1 MKLKTLFIFL
11 CASFAY
17 NFSLFSQD
25 SGESAA
31 EASVTGSASQP
42 VLNPPDTSDSNPV
55 VSLVRVGV
63 PIKSALTISIDKIQ
77 RMATA
82 LNSGGSFN
90 IESFV
95 KAASSVAA
103 GSDIDS
109 LSTALESGLS
119 VDSAVSAVEEGYT
132 VEQLEALSSYSSIY
146 DLTTNVSLTDA
157 INAVIASKSE
167 SYSADNMQVALTEA
181 VKVAETLLVDQVIT
195 SELPSTIS
203 VASLSST
210 GYNYELVR
218 LLVEY
223 GAIGDSGSSL
233 AESILGS
240 EYAAFTGTGTL
251 SAASTT
257 TDYLSYL
264 STLTGSATF
273 GDIDATNS
281 VLTVPM
287 SNISLAPGS
296 DITLGS
302 SGSDSQIDVSNIL
315 TTSGGVDA
323 QRKILVV
330 GAAKDLTVL
339 GNVEFTNTNKAEDNA
354 LVVGAADN
362 VMIDGASLS
371 YDGANLAIGAGDQTS
386 DSLWLAN
393 TSITAGG
400 NLAVGSLGTLNISN
414 SSIAVGQSN
423 SPHYDPDNVY
433 LYANDL
439 IQANGLSFSGSGL
452 DDVYMEAITLNL
464 SNVSFPSN
472 SDVMLRSR
480 DGSLYFD
487 QSTPVVGAVNMSNVS
502 HGDTVLERSH
512 FDGIPGHHDSS
523 ILLPNGTPAIKIR
536 KQY

>member
-17 NFSLFSQD
+17 NASLFSQD

-103 GSDIDS
+103 GNDIDS

-264 STLTGSATF
+264 STLTGSASNPDGVTF

-502 HGDTVLERSH
+502 HGDTVL
-512 FDGIPGHHDSS
+512 GAPL
-523 ILLPNGTPAIKIR
+523 ILMEYPVTMTLPFYYPTAHQR
-536 KQY
+536 

>member
-1 MKLKTLFIFL
+1 MKSKTLFIFL

-17 NFSLFSQD
+17 NASLFSQD

-167 SYSADNMQVALTEA
+167 SYSADNMQAALTEA

-195 SELPSTIS
+195 SQLPSTIS

>member
-17 NFSLFSQD
+17 NASLFSQD

-103 GSDIDS
+103 GNDIDS

-119 VDSAVSAVEEGYT
+119 VDSAVSAVEKGYT

-157 INAVIASKSE
+157 INAVIDAKSE
-167 SYSADNMQVALTEA
+167 SYSVDNMQVALTEA

>member
-17 NFSLFSQD
+17 NASLFSQD

-42 VLNPPDTSDSNPV
+42 ALNPPDTSDSNPII
-55 VSLVRVGV
+55 SLVRVGV

-77 RMATA
+77 GMATA

-95 KAASSVAA
+95 KATSSIAA

-119 VDSAVSAVEEGYT
+119 VDSAVSAVESGYT

-167 SYSADNMQVALTEA
+167 SYSADNLQVALTEA

>member
-17 NFSLFSQD
+17 NASLFSQD

-42 VLNPPDTSDSNPV
+42 VLNPPDTSDSTPV

-119 VDSAVSAVEEGYT
+119 VDSAVSAVEKGYT

>member
-1 MKLKTLFIFL
+1 MKLKSLFIFL

-17 NFSLFSQD
+17 NASLFSQD

-95 KAASSVAA
+95 KAASSIAA

-119 VDSAVSAVEEGYT
+119 VDSAVSAVEKGYT

-157 INAVIASKSE
+157 INAVIDAKSE
-167 SYSADNMQVALTEA
+167 SYSVDNMQVALTEA

>member
-42 VLNPPDTSDSNPV
+42 VLNPPDTSDSNPI

-167 SYSADNMQVALTEA
+167 SYSADNIQVALTEA

-464 SNVSFPSN
+464 SDVSFPSN

>member
-17 NFSLFSQD
+17 NASLFSQD

-167 SYSADNMQVALTEA
+167 SYSADNIQVALTEA

-414 SSIAVGQSN
+414 SSITVGQSN

>member
-1 MKLKTLFIFL
+1 M
-11 CASFAY
+11 
-17 NFSLFSQD
+17 
-25 SGESAA
+25 
-31 EASVTGSASQP
+31 
-42 VLNPPDTSDSNPV
+42 
-55 VSLVRVGV
+55 
-63 PIKSALTISIDKIQ
+63 
-77 RMATA
+77 
-82 LNSGGSFN
+82 
-90 IESFV
+90 
-95 KAASSVAA
+95 
-103 GSDIDS
+103 
-109 LSTALESGLS
+109 
-119 VDSAVSAVEEGYT
+119 
-132 VEQLEALSSYSSIY
+132 
-146 DLTTNVSLTDA
+146 
-157 INAVIASKSE
+157 
-167 SYSADNMQVALTEA
+167 
-181 VKVAETLLVDQVIT
+181 KVAETLLVDQVIT
-195 SELPSTIS
+195 SGLPSTIS

-223 GAIGDSGSSL
+223 GAIGDNGSSL

-240 EYAAFTGTGTL
+240 EYAAFTGTTRSRQIHPPPQTISL
-251 SAASTT
+251 IFPRSP
-257 TDYLSYL
+257 
-264 STLTGSATF
+264 GSATF

-302 SGSDSQIDVSNIL
+302 SGSDSQVDVSNIL

-452 DDVYMEAITLNL
+452 DDIYMEAITLNL

-502 HGDTVLERSH
+502 HGDTVL
-512 FDGIPGHHDSS
+512 
-523 ILLPNGTPAIKIR
+523 R
-536 KQY
+536 KQSF

>member
-17 NFSLFSQD
+17 NSSLFSQD

-181 VKVAETLLVDQVIT
+181 VKVAETLLVDQVII